1 MPNDNVK
8 VSSLEDTKEFESSST
23 SPGEYKEPISDCT
36 PPRLCKLITQ
46 MLTVEDLRELNE
58 EQHLQ

>member
-8 VSSLEDTKEFESSST
+8 VPSPEDTKEFESSLA
-23 SPGEYKEPISDCT
+23 SPEEYKKPISDCA